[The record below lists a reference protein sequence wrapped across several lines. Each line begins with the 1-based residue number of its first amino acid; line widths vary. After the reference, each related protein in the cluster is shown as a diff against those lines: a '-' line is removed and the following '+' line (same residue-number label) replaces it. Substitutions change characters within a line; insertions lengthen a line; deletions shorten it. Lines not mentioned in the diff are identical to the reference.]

1 MRLVRVGVAP
11 RIFLSERNLL
21 ALLAKLR
28 EPDSSRTIY
37 GCGVYVTA
45 EADDVHYADRV
56 PPGPCTEVTE
66 AGIDELRGTVRP

>member
-1 MRLVRVGVAP
+1 MRLERVGTVP
-11 RIFLSERNLL
+11 RIVLSERNLL

-28 EPDSSRTIY
+28 EPDSARTLY

-45 EADDVHYADRV
+45 EVDDVHYVDRV

-66 AGIDELRGTVRP
+66 DGIRELRTV